1 MNSFRPADKTLSVAR
16 SYSQKDSGTDSKQHK
31 FKLALIFGHD
41 STAFRKSRICSSVVS
56 LAWYSLDASEKLIEQ
71 HLQTW
76 LPLTV
81 MTGLTSI
88 LSSGVDTLKGFLTS
102 PSSHTLDDLQ
112 YAMQKSLSKEEYDNL
127 INHVNN
133 YVQKLMDIKMK
144 DEEMKRKELASVLSA
159 KQIQLIVQII
169 KENFDAL
176 IERQKDAA
184 NIKLS
189 SQEMDE
195 LVATVTSKLKASF
208 GHPVRLSNE
217 QMLQVKTL
225 IAQSMTNIND
235 QNSRLIT
242 ENLNMEE
249 FIDKIVKSSLFQG
262 YFQEKFSENLKKNNL
277 DFEDLTKDL
286 DFIKKIIASK
296 LSASEQMQQ
305 SLNML
310 QQSQNDLLKR
320 FEDHQLDVDQRLK
333 ALFQDISEQLSALK
347 DEHFSQL
354 NQQVKAILIE
364 ILGFKSTSSTLNGS
378 QLKDI
383 DLREWIHQVF
393 VAKSYLEQRLLEM
406 SNATGSRIHEEMNR
420 SSALLM
426 HAISEKLKSE
436 ILLAVERK
444 QSENNALID
453 GQIKNALSDEEI
465 KNVVKSVLA
474 VYDADKTGLVD
485 FALESAGGQILSTR
499 CTESY
504 QTKSAQISIF
514 GIPLW
519 YPTNT
524 PRIAISPNVQ
534 PGECWAFQ
542 GFPGFLVLKLNS
554 MVYVTG
560 FTLEHI
566 PKSLSP
572 SGRIESAPR
581 NFTVWGLKD
590 EKDQDPVLFGE
601 YEYIDNN
608 ASLQYFPVLNK
619 GIRQPYEIVELR
631 IESNH
636 GQPLYTCLYR
646 FRVHGKSTIAEDG
659 I

>member
-1 MNSFRPADKTLSVAR
+1 M
-16 SYSQKDSGTDSKQHK
+16 
-31 FKLALIFGHD
+31 
-41 STAFRKSRICSSVVS
+41 
-56 LAWYSLDASEKLIEQ
+56 DASEKLIEQ

-81 MTGLTSI
+81 MAGLTST
-88 LSSGVDTLKGFLTS
+88 LSSGVDTLKGLLTS

-127 INHVNN
+127 INHVNI
-133 YVQKLMDIKMK
+133 YVRKLMDVKMK

-159 KQIQLIVQII
+159 KQIQLIVQIM

-176 IERQKDAA
+176 IERQKDATDF
-184 NIKLS
+184 KLS
-189 SQEMDE
+189 SQEMDQ

-225 IAQSMTNIND
+225 IAQSMTNAND
-235 QNSRLIT
+235 QYSRLIM

-262 YFQEKFSENLKKNNL
+262 YFQEKVSENLRQKYIGL
-277 DFEDLTKDL
+277 EDLITDL

-296 LSASEQMQQ
+296 LSDSEQMQQ

-333 ALFQDISEQLSALK
+333 ALFQDISEQLNALK

-364 ILGFKSTSSTLNGS
+364 ILGFKSTSPLEGS
-378 QLKDI
+378 QLKDV

-406 SNATGSRIHEEMNR
+406 NNATGSRIHEEINR

-444 QSENNALID
+444 QSENNALIE
-453 GQIKNALSDEEI
+453 GQIKNALSEEEI

-542 GFPGFLVLKLNS
+542 GFPGFLGKLKRKC
-554 MVYVTG
+554 Y
-560 FTLEHI
+560 
-566 PKSLSP
+566 
-572 SGRIESAPR
+572 SA
-581 NFTVWGLKD
+581 T
-590 EKDQDPVLFGE
+590 
-601 YEYIDNN
+601 
-608 ASLQYFPVLNK
+608 
-619 GIRQPYEIVELR
+619 
-631 IESNH
+631 
-636 GQPLYTCLYR
+636 
-646 FRVHGKSTIAEDG
+646 
-659 I
+659 